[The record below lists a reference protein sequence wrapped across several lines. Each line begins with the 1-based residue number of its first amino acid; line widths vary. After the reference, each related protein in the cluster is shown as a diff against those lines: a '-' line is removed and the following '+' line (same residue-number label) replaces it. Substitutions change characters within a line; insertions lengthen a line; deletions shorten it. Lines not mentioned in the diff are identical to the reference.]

1 MPPDYVSTTDVS
13 CDETPKRTK
22 EHFALQNAAHSA
34 ESKKKTVGVE
44 EEEKEQSQSRASV
57 TAVTV
62 SAGPGKILGKP
73 KSRESIQRTTP
84 NMEERSKSRPSTM
97 GGIEDMNR
105 LNSRASVTTTGGG
118 KKSPAYQAKQRVSST
133 LESINTKNSRPSVT
147 TQEHKKNPESK
158 SKLKDATALEQKEP
172 SYVIIKDGTTR
183 EKRGKVVTIT
193 GTQFVPQQV
202 TIYSG
207 ECLNFQL
214 ENGNKGGELLIRNKV
229 EQVLFLSRF
238 FSPICFLSQ
247 TPFSIS
253 R

>member
-13 CDETPKRTK
+13 CDEKPKRTK

-34 ESKKKTVGVE
+34 ESKMKTVGVE
-44 EEEKEQSQSRASV
+44 EEEKEQNQSRASV

-62 SAGPGKILGKP
+62 SAGPEKILGKP

-97 GGIEDMNR
+97 GGIEVEERSKSRPSTMGGIEDMNQ
-105 LNSRASVTTTGGG
+105 LNSRASVTTTGTG
-118 KKSPAYQAKQRVSST
+118 KKSPAYQVKQRVSST
-133 LESINTKNSRPSVT
+133 LKSINTKNSRPSVAT
-147 TQEHKKNPESK
+147 PEQKGNPESK
-158 SKLKDATALEQKEP
+158 SKLKEP

-202 TIYSG
+202 TLYSG

-229 EQVLFLSRF
+229 EQVLFLCRF
-238 FSPICFLSQ
+238 FLHIAF
-247 TPFSIS
+247 
-253 R
+253 